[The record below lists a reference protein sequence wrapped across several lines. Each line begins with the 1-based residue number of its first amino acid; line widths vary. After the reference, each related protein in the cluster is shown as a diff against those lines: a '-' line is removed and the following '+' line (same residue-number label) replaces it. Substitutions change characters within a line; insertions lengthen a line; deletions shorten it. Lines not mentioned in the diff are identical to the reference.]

1 MRILI
6 LSFYL
11 GRQFWWLKERSH
23 AKGFA
28 QWHVVLSNVSS
39 YYCASTKM
47 NPCSSA
53 FSRFYLSGSS
63 TVLRAQERGLDFK
76 YHQSSVSVHPSWPE
90 VTALLGCGSQFSV
103 KDQTVN
109 ILGLGARRVFH
120 HISSFASF
128 FSSSS
133 PLPSSSSSVDPILN
147 SRATQKP
154 PTGCGLLNLLI

>member
-128 FSSSS
+128 FHLGFSLHMCLTSC
-133 PLPSSSSSVDPILN
+133 N
-147 SRATQKP
+147 C
-154 PTGCGLLNLLI
+154 PTVSGVFFFFSWAAWLVES